1 MFSARYL
8 VSPARA
14 CCGLFALAAFAGA
27 QTPKASPSHVAPAIT
42 ALGKNLGAEEAATPL
57 HATVW
62 LNMHNRAALD
72 ARVKALYA
80 TGSPTY
86 HKWMKAEDLKT
97 YMPTAAE
104 VKAAKT
110 ELESSGLTVQAV
122 DPYNLSIRVQG
133 TSANFERAFNTKISR
148 YTVRNQVVHTTSSK
162 PELGG
167 AAAGLVAHVAG
178 LNSLPAQPMF
188 MRPTSPLTGKPFA
201 GRPVTKTGSTDGTFF
216 ASECFYQP
224 STVTGSGV
232 SFNNHAVAVS
242 ASATGLTYGASP
254 NNTAAGTLPP
264 CGYSPKQVQGFY
276 GMNAAYTKGYTGAG
290 QTIVIVDAY
299 TQDTAQADAN
309 IFNNI
314 YGLPQFT
321 SDNFQIYNPY
331 GADMPGAAAGTD
343 IETDLDVQWAHAM
356 APGANIALVESF
368 SEDEEDIQAAIL
380 YAVTQNLGNT
390 ISLSY
395 GEPEAYVGPLA
406 VSIFDTIAE
415 LAAAEGISLHVS
427 SGDQGDDTLY
437 GIPADVNG
445 WASSSYDTVI
455 GGTSIGTSPVDGSL
469 VTTGW
474 GNNVNVLSRHID
486 PIYVYD
492 TPAQD
497 GYFYAGSGGG
507 VSAYVSKPAYQSAL
521 PGTKRL
527 MPDVSAL
534 ADPFTGVE
542 FVSDVNGQ
550 AQISVVGG
558 TSLSAPLFS
567 GMWAIANE
575 YFGGPLGQ
583 AAPFIAALPSSVIRD
598 VVPFAGP
605 ANVTETLTESG
616 GTRNFTANQLAAP
629 LSGTTEYV
637 SALWNAAPG
646 EYIVLTFGT
655 DSGLTVTP
663 GWDNVT
669 GYGTPDFTQALNFS
683 APVGAPETK

>member
-1 MFSARYL
+1 MFSSRNL

-27 QTPKASPSHVAPAIT
+27 QTPKTSLSHIAPAIT
-42 ALGKNLGAEEAATPL
+42 ALGKNLGAEEVTTPL

-62 LNMHNRAALD
+62 LNVHDRAALD
-72 ARVKALYA
+72 ARVKALYKP
-80 TGSPTY
+80 GSPTF
-86 HKWMKAEDLKT
+86 HQWLKPADIKA
-97 YMPTAAE
+97 YMPTEAE
-104 VKAAKT
+104 VKAVRT
-110 ELESSGLTVQAV
+110 ELESHGLTVQAV
-122 DPYNLSIRVQG
+122 DAFNLSVRVQG
-133 TSANFERAFNTKISR
+133 TSANFERAFQTKISR
-148 YTVRNQVVHTTSSK
+148 YSVKGQLAHTTSTK

-178 LNSLPAQPMF
+178 LNSLPAQPLHV
-188 MRPTSPLTGKPFA
+188 RATSAVTGKPFA
-201 GRPVTKTGSTDGTFF
+201 GTPVTKGGSTDGIFY

-224 STVTGSGV
+224 QTVAGSGV
-232 SFNNHAVAVS
+232 SNSDRKTPVT
-242 ASATGLTYGASP
+242 ASVTGLTYGASP
-254 NNTAAGTLPP
+254 SNTAAGELPP
-264 CGYSPKQVQGFY
+264 CGYSAKQVQSFY
-276 GMNAAYTKGYTGAG
+276 NMNAAYTKGYTGAG

-309 IFNNI
+309 IFNEVN
-314 YGLPQFT
+314 GLPQLT
-321 SDNFQIYNPY
+321 SSNFQIYNPY
-331 GADMPGAAAGTD
+331 GADMSGAANGTD
-343 IETDLDVQWAHAM
+343 VETDLDVQWAHAM

-380 YAVTQNLGNT
+380 YAVTNQLGNT

-406 VSIFDTIAE
+406 VSVFDTIAQ

-427 SGDQGDDTLY
+427 SGDQGDDTLF

-445 WASSSYDTVI
+445 WASSGYDTVI
-455 GGTSIGTSPVDGSL
+455 GGTSIGTSPTDGS
-469 VTTGW
+469 VITTGW
-474 GNNVNVLSRHID
+474 GNNVNVLSHNIN
-486 PIYVYD
+486 PIYVYT
-492 TPAQD
+492 TPATD

-507 VSAYVSKPAYQSAL
+507 VSAYVNKPDYQSAL

-542 FVSDVNGQ
+542 FVYDSGGPAYVG
-550 AQISVVGG
+550 VVGG

-583 AAPFIAALPSSVIRD
+583 AAPFIAQLPSSVIKD

-605 ANVTETLTESG
+605 ANVTATLTTPTATQS
-616 GTRNFTANQLAAP
+616 FTANQLAAP
-629 LSGTTEYV
+629 LNGTSTFT

-646 EYIVLTFGT
+646 EYIVLTFGM
-655 DSGLTVTP
+655 DSSLTVTP

-669 GYGTPDFTQALNFS
+669 GYGTPDFAQALNFS